1 MVKVLFFKSKKKI
14 YYDMLMT
21 QKITSR
27 TIYYRNYYL
36 QKKEIFKFNYY
47 EKKLRELERKELY
60 EPYGGERAFYEN
72 YYKNWINENKDKD
85 KDKE

>member
-1 MVKVLFFKSKKKI
+1 
-14 YYDMLMT
+14 MLMT

>member
-1 MVKVLFFKSKKKI
+1 MRE
-14 YYDMLMT
+14 
-21 QKITSR
+21 QKITSK
-27 TIYYRNYYL
+27 TIYYKNYYL

-72 YYKNWINENKDKD
+72 YYKNWINENKDED
-85 KDKE
+85 NE